1 MVYIKLIRTGSLLCH
16 GYGHGCGKDKKKK
29 NLKREVKKKNLTMRE
44 HVPPLCYVKLSMPC
58 LSVKP
63 TAQFLKFIF
72 SRFFF
77 PEFEIAQLV
86 EIRKLDDR
94 ILKIL

>member
-1 MVYIKLIRTGSLLCH
+1 MAMVTVVVRTE
-16 GYGHGCGKDKKKK
+16 KNEFKKKS
-29 NLKREVKKKNLTMRE
+29 KKKNLTMRE

-77 PEFEIAQLV
+77 PEYQIAQLV